1 MRDALRHRCEPRCP
15 LKIGRGASR
24 AALPRGAWE
33 RSLIQQTKTPRA
45 SRGVFSV
52 AWLSAV
58 AVAGQQ
64 GRFFTAWAAWQLVQ
78 LLGRRET
85 VDLGFL
91 VHDLRLRLA
100 VAWCACNRL
109 LTFTWQGLLF
119 TCRATATWLTI
130 TRAWCR

>member
-1 MRDALRHRCEPRCP
+1 MINILRAHKQKRPEQV
-15 LKIGRGASR
+15 GAF
-24 AALPRGAWE
+24 
-33 RSLIQQTKTPRA
+33 
-45 SRGVFSV
+45 FSV

-64 GRFFTAWAAWQLVQ
+64 GRFFTAWAARQLVQ

-100 VAWCACNRL
+100 VAWCACGWL
-109 LTFTWQGLLF
+109 LTFTWQRLVF